1 MARYE
6 EFSVTKLLVGD
17 TPKELNFNQSAYLS
31 LTAAKSV
38 EAEDNGKI
46 FGLNLAGGFTVTLPA
61 IAEVFAGWEVGFRIE
76 TAPTTAYVIT
86 EDTSADTN
94 IMTGGFSCAEL
105 TDAGVA
111 AYHAAFTQVNLVA
124 NQGAVGDIVT
134 IKCNGTRFYVSGHT
148 NVQAGV
154 TVS

>member
-6 EFSVTKLLVGD
+6 DFSVTKLRAAQIMQGSRSY
-17 TPKELNFNQSAYLS
+17 ES
-31 LTAAKSV
+31 LTAAKTLD
-38 EAEDNGKI
+38 EDDNGKT
-46 FGLNLAGGFTVTLPA
+46 FGLNLAGGFTVTMPA
-61 IAEVFAGWEVGFRIE
+61 IADVKAGFEVNFRIE
-76 TAPTTAYVIT
+76 TVPTTAYIIT
-86 EDTSADTN
+86 EKAADDTN
-94 IMTGGFSCAEL
+94 VMTGGFSCAEL

-124 NQGAVGDIVT
+124 NQGALGDIVT
-134 IKCNGTRFYVSGHT
+134 IKTNGTRWYVSGHT